1 MNNELYQQV
10 GIPPQGA
17 QVVPVYQGLK
27 PKKPVIDNGKFLFQF
42 FFLNEGFET
51 PCVRMKLLGSLSKNL
66 PRKSVMPKG
75 QTTLLQ
81 KQNDW
86 KFRLLQNEVESRL
99 PVVARSSKRS
109 SLTSSIM
116 IHRYIVPIELHG
128 LSLHYGPAFF
138 SGSIY
143 VELKKK
149 QTNKKAIKKPWF

>member
-86 KFRLLQNEVESRL
+86 KFRLLQNEAESRL
-99 PVVARSSKRS
+99 PVVARSSKCLCLQAPLWS
-109 SLTSSIM
+109 IGTSYQLSCTASV
-116 IHRYIVPIELHG
+116 YITG
-128 LSLHYGPAFF
+128 RRFF
-138 SGSIY
+138 P
-143 VELKKK
+143 VQFML
-149 QTNKKAIKKPWF
+149 N